1 MKLNITVELDW
12 LDENGD
18 IDAEVKHEIINGVKK
33 SISRDCLA
41 KVEKEASKQID
52 EAIAESIASAR
63 QAINQKA
70 VQFANDWLMKEVT
83 VTDKWGDVKEQI
95 SITDMVKRSF
105 DQTLEKKVDSK
116 GNFTTDSYGGTP
128 LIKYLTGNLIQELVQ
143 EKIKP
148 LQKEIDTAIVNAVNA
163 GIRKNVS
170 DKFAEMVVI
179 AARDSKAIESK

>member
-1 MKLNITVELDW
+1 
-12 LDENGD
+12 
-18 IDAEVKHEIINGVKK
+18 
-33 SISRDCLA
+33 
-41 KVEKEASKQID
+41 
-52 EAIAESIASAR
+52 
-63 QAINQKA
+63 
-70 VQFANDWLMKEVT
+70 
-83 VTDKWGDVKEQI
+83 
-95 SITDMVKRSF
+95 MVKRSF

-116 GNFTTDSYGGTP
+116 GNFTTDSYGGIP
-128 LIKYLTGNLIQELVQ
+128 LIKYLTGNYIQELVQ

>member
-12 LDENGD
+12 LDEHGD

-33 SISRDCLA
+33 AISRDCLA
-41 KVEKEASKQID
+41 KVEEEASEQINK
-52 EAIAESIASAR
+52 AIAESITSAR

-70 VQFANDWLMKEVT
+70 VQFADDWLTKEAT

-105 DQTLEKKVDSK
+105 DQTLEKKVDSR
-116 GNFTTDSYGGTP
+116 GNFTKDSYDGMP
-128 LIKYLTGNLIQELVQ
+128 LIKYLTGKYIQELVQ

-148 LQKEIDTAIVNAVNA
+148 IQKEIDTAIVNAVNA

-179 AARDSKAIESK
+179 AARENNAIESK